1 MEPIKLIKIAT
12 REVED
17 DGYLDDFVTEY
28 SVIYDYDADDNEIPV
43 GLKIIKSDLYEQ
55 ESADKDWKQ
64 VLGWIK
70 EDEKRMN
77 AYGRDWY
84 MFGVQAVATLHFP
97 MRNTESS
104 IIQRIESPGI
114 YGIESDAD
122 DYEKRFY
129 KENEEVEI
137 VTLLDMLENM
147 HVDIPDDFVCKMNV
161 SHGEITVGEIRR
173 KFRRQGEHD
182 K

>member
-17 DGYLDDFVTEY
+17 DGCLDDFVTEY
-28 SVIYDYDADDNEIPV
+28 SVIYDYDVDDNEIPV

-64 VLGWIK
+64 VLGWIQ
-70 EDEKRMN
+70 EDERRMN
-77 AYGRDWY
+77 AYGRNWY
-84 MFGVQAVATLHFP
+84 MFGIQAVATLHFP

-104 IIQRIESPGI
+104 IIQKIKSPGI
-114 YGIESDAD
+114 YGIESDAED
-122 DYEKRFY
+122 SFFR
-129 KENEEVEI
+129 ENEETEI
-137 VTLLDMLENM
+137 LTLLDMLENM
-147 HVDIPDDFVCKMNV
+147 HVEVPDYFICKLNIYDTEMIAGDI
-161 SHGEITVGEIRR
+161 R
-173 KFRRQGEHD
+173 KKYRSEGRQGEHD